1 MLCTIPE
8 NNVSKLRE
16 FLSHIGVSRL
26 ENRNNI
32 FKQLFSNI
40 KESPSKTFKAVIR
53 RKRLP

>member
-16 FLSHIGVSRL
+16 FLSHIGISRL